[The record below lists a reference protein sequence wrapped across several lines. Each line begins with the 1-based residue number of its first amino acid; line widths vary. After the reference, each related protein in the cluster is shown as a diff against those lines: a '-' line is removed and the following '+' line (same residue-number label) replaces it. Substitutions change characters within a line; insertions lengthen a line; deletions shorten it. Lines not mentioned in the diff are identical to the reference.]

1 MKTSEE
7 LIEVYLER
15 VESWEWEHEEGEAGD
30 GEEEEAEDAGH
41 GRRRAL
47 WGRRGGQVGRG
58 IPDTRVSNVST
69 LLQLH
74 SMV

>member
-7 LIEVYLER
+7 LIEVYFER

-41 GRRRAL
+41 GRGRAL
-47 WGRRGGQVGRG
+47 WGGRGGQVGRG
-58 IPDTRVSNVST
+58 IPVTRISNVGA
-69 LLQLH
+69 LLLH
-74 SMV
+74 SLV